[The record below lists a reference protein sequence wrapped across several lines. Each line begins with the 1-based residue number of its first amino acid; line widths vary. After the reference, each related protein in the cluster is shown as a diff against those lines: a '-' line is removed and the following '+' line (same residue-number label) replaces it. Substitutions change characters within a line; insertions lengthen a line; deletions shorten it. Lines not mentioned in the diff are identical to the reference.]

1 LLAGCVFSTHALIT
15 CIDVEYCTLYTI
27 VAILSFHVTPVFRD
41 GKGGCDPCY
50 LLGTDPIVPRAP
62 YSLFNPTFPT
72 VRRPQAP
79 IPVASNISAKQVQNT
94 ALYPNKSA
102 SGEPFCTYE
111 DSFVTLADMIAKSV
125 RPMDVP
131 NWAMVLKTA
140 PASPWV
146 SGEKTSVMIK
156 FATVKITIRQAFISS
171 LRRKLPSQ
179 TTSIQHGTEPVEILA
194 KRCQLITIS
203 RERPQ

>member
-1 LLAGCVFSTHALIT
+1 MLFLFFSFLFSVP
-15 CIDVEYCTLYTI
+15 DDRTLHTI
-27 VAILSFHVTPVFRD
+27 VAILSFHIIPVFHD
-41 GKGGCDPCY
+41 DKGGCDPY
-50 LLGTDPIVPRAP
+50 YHLGTDPIIPRAH

-111 DSFVTLADMIAKSV
+111 ESFVTLADMIAKSV

-156 FATVKITIRQAFISS
+156 FATVKITIRHEHLLAYFDVNCH
-171 LRRKLPSQ
+171 LKLFRSAW
-179 TTSIQHGTEPVEILA
+179 TGR
-194 KRCQLITIS
+194 RCQ
-203 RERPQ
+203 